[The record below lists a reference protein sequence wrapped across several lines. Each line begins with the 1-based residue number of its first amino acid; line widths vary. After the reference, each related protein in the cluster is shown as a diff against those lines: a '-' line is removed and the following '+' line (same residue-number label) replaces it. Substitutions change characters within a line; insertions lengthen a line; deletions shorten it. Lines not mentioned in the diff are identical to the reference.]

1 MHQLN
6 VEANSFASN
15 PNTKVLQRTWTNSE
29 TVQLNIWSPI
39 SGVVLRDEDSSH
51 DLPLRE
57 ASIKSLCPSP
67 DVFSHETK
75 ET

>member
-51 DLPLRE
+51 DLPLKGGFYQE
-57 ASIKSLCPSP
+57 FMPES
-67 DVFSHETK
+67 
-75 ET
+75 